1 MGQTGAKNT
10 LQRGDPYRTPF
21 LVSLPS
27 RRKMEQ
33 LRRRP
38 KWFARSHLPPPKRAD
53 VLPHLHP
60 SPSFYGGAAATAEAT
75 MLEKA
80 VDDVME
86 AVVGAHFSDLRIE
99 ALRALLPLRPVI
111 PFLRCGQ
118 RGRRRRPFCRAR
130 GGDSLRASISDAFFV
145 ELHAR
150 LHCVNAVRLQQKRG
164 DGRRTRTEVGHGAA
178 ARRRRGDATR
188 ARWAHSVAAR
198 RRSGSGWDARTSRRD
213 HHEHRPVVV
222 RGRCGA

>member
-75 MLEKA
+75 MPEKA

-86 AVVGAHFSDLRIE
+86 AVVGAHFSDLRIK
-99 ALRALLPLRPVI
+99 ALRLSSPSALSYP
-111 PFLRCGQ
+111 
-118 RGRRRRPFCRAR
+118 
-130 GGDSLRASISDAFFV
+130 SSDAVKGGGGEVLFAEREV
-145 ELHAR
+145 EIA
-150 LHCVNAVRLQQKRG
+150 
-164 DGRRTRTEVGHGAA
+164 
-178 ARRRRGDATR
+178 
-188 ARWAHSVAAR
+188 
-198 RRSGSGWDARTSRRD
+198 
-213 HHEHRPVVV
+213 
-222 RGRCGA
+222 